1 MESKKVKT
9 LKISELIK
17 ILQVYKRDLGDLY
30 VIHST
35 DSECNSYNTIS
46 EQSLSY
52 MKTDTLG
59 NVFLICPWE
68 ENIDGDLFNLYE

>member
-1 MESKKVKT
+1 MDKKLKT
-9 LKISELIK
+9 LKISELIR
-17 ILQVYKRDLGDLY
+17 ILQAYKNDLGDLP
-30 VIHST
+30 VIHSM

-52 MKTDTLG
+52 MYTDTLG

-68 ENIDGDLFNLYE
+68 ENVDGDLFNLYK